1 MAKPAKAAKGRSRIK
16 RGPGKRMVDGKSFRL
31 ADEVRYI
38 QRRAAEHDS
47 RIVSI
52 GQVVLFS
59 SESGDAWM
67 LEPSEYLAFAWR
79 AMGTLSR
86 FISKTPRPPSRWPGR
101 VNTGLWDRRS
111 SIPIETAGE
120 SSQCSVTQRESLL
133 RSGQPARAG
142 AALRSNF

>member
-1 MAKPAKAAKGRSRIK
+1 
-16 RGPGKRMVDGKSFRL
+16 MVDGKCFRL

-67 LEPSEYLAFAWR
+67 LDLPNNSPFAWR
-79 AMGTLSR
+79 AMDTLS
-86 FISKTPRPPSRWPGR
+86 
-101 VNTGLWDRRS
+101 
-111 SIPIETAGE
+111 
-120 SSQCSVTQRESLL
+120 
-133 RSGQPARAG
+133 
-142 AALRSNF
+142 

>member
-47 RIVSI
+47 RVVSI

-67 LEPSEYLAFAWR
+67 LEPSEYP
-79 AMGTLSR
+79 GE
-86 FISKTPRPPSRWPGR
+86 RWAP
-101 VNTGLWDRRS
+101 
-111 SIPIETAGE
+111 
-120 SSQCSVTQRESLL
+120 
-133 RSGQPARAG
+133 
-142 AALRSNF
+142 